1 MFMLTLGS
9 KLIILFKSFNRIFL
23 CMVEIS
29 KNEINR
35 LRVIILHQQK
45 LIKLEIEK
53 KMVDICKM
61 KEKPILQTH
70 STLTQWSRTERI
82 VLS

>member
-9 KLIILFKSFNRIFL
+9 KLIIPFTSFNRIFL

-35 LRVIILHQQK
+35 LRVIISH
-45 LIKLEIEK
+45 
-53 KMVDICKM
+53 
-61 KEKPILQTH
+61 
-70 STLTQWSRTERI
+70 
-82 VLS
+82 

>member
-9 KLIILFKSFNRIFL
+9 KLIILFTSFNRIFL

-35 LRVIILHQQK
+35 LRVIISH
-45 LIKLEIEK
+45 
-53 KMVDICKM
+53 
-61 KEKPILQTH
+61 
-70 STLTQWSRTERI
+70 
-82 VLS
+82 